1 MEQVISL
8 SETRRRWRRILR
20 LVEQGWTL
28 VITRHGMPVCIV
40 GRVSDPRT
48 NLNPPSGQP
57 R

>member
-1 MEQVISL
+1 MKRIISL
-8 SETRRRWRRILR
+8 SQARRRWRRILR
-20 LVEQGWTL
+20 LVEQGWTF
-28 VITRHGMPVCIV
+28 VITRHGKPVCIV